1 MTHAGRSKK
10 GARTMKLL
18 VLCLLITASTL
29 VACAQKPRSA
39 KAKKAT
45 VMEGICGTVVEKR
58 GNHMPS
64 PDSLRPNAGG
74 TPVEREVLIFK
85 RLAMNEVDAGE
96 NGFINSVRDAKPI
109 KTVMSGKDGKFC
121 VSVPAGHYSVLVR
134 EPKGLYANLSDSQ
147 NNINP
152 VRVEKGQKA
161 QVTVEITHEAV
172 F

>member
-1 MTHAGRSKK
+1 MRS
-10 GARTMKLL
+10 TSLL
-18 VLCLLITASTL
+18 FFLLLASTL
-29 VACAQKPRSA
+29 ACAQKPRSV
-39 KAKKAT
+39 KARKAT
-45 VMEGICGTVVEKR
+45 VKEGICGTIVEKR

-64 PDSLRPNAGG
+64 PDSPRPKAGG

-96 NGFINSVRDAKPI
+96 NGFINSVRDAKPV

-152 VRVEKGQKA
+152 VRVEKGRKA